1 MSKLKKALFGFLVG
15 LILVLVLWDVWLIH
29 FHTPG
34 WEPAFTSKSPDGCFT
49 VSVYSNVGVIRLP
62 PGLNPRGRAGT
73 VVLRDNRTGKVL
85 QRAATEQG
93 IGMEADISWIPEYN
107 RVSITAVGR
116 WDLPTE

>member
-1 MSKLKKALFGFLVG
+1 MTKRKKVLLGLVV
-15 LILVLVLWDVWLIH
+15 LTLALVLWDTWEMHYEI
-29 FHTPG
+29 PD
-34 WEPAFTSKSPDGCFT
+34 WEPAFASTSPDGRFT